1 MKKIYLIILLAAG
14 TVVYSQPTLFFHSR
28 FGLNEDDNGNA
39 IIQTLDTN
47 YFVVGQSNSFG
58 ESQTDIYIS
67 KLNRKGLPF
76 WQRNLGGFLLDV
88 GKSVVELNDSSFVI
102 AGYTNSFGAGGYDAY
117 IVKVDKNGNVIWQK
131 TFGGG
136 DWDFAYSINKTT
148 DGNLIICGATYSF
161 GRGNKDGLILKM
173 DYNGNILWNKIYGG
187 AEEDDLREII
197 QTSDG
202 GYIAVGTTKSY
213 GDNLGDIWITKF
225 DASGDSTWFKTIGG
239 NKKDVGTSITQDK
252 HSDYFI
258 GGGSE
263 SYSNGMEDAYVVKLA
278 NNGSFLRHQWE
289 GIANQNE
296 EITSIK
302 NSISISDGIVFCF
315 STAEVA
321 GFKIDTKTL
330 LFDSLGYY
338 VNGGRVGSVED
349 EEAYCV
355 ANCFDR
361 GYVIVGYSQG
371 FNALQK
377 DIFVVKF
384 DSLMNG
390 PGNLFVGLNSI
401 NEDTQPNLKVYPNP
415 FVDKIFINSK
425 DEDFLNS
432 LEVFDLYGK
441 KVFEKNDLNSEIIE
455 IDNLNLISGFY
466 IFKINTKSR
475 TYFKKVFC
483 KK

>member
-14 TVVYSQPTLFFHSR
+14 TIVYSQTTLFFHSR

-67 KLNRKGLPF
+67 KLNRMGLPF

-173 DYNGNILWNKIYGG
+173 DYNGNVLWNKIYGG

-225 DASGDSTWFKTIGG
+225 DASGDSTWFKTNGG
-239 NKKDVGTSITQDK
+239 NKVEVGNAIVQDK
-252 HSDYFI
+252 NTDYLI
-258 GGGSE
+258 TGGSE
-263 SYSNGMEDAYVVKLA
+263 SYSFGKEDAYIFKLDNTGNFIWKQNYGLA
-278 NNGSFLRHQWE
+278 GEDEESYDVLNSGSAYGSILITYGTKEQFGNGLD
-289 GIANQNE
+289 I
-296 EITSIK
+296 
-302 NSISISDGIVFCF
+302 
-315 STAEVA
+315 
-321 GFKIDTKTL
+321 KTL
-330 LFDSLGYY
+330 LLDFNGNY
-338 VNGGRVGSVED
+338 VRGGSFGGPKD
-349 EEAYCV
+349 
-355 ANCFDR
+355 D
-361 GYVIVGYSQG
+361 VGYSLYNTFDKG
-371 FNALQK
+371 YIACGKTESYNALNVDVFIVKYDSEMTIGPLVTRINQINQQK
-377 DIFVVKF
+377 YFNLYPTVISDSYFFIQNSDVNSNQLLKIKLVDVVGNIVEPIKVERYEI
-384 DSLMNG
+384 
-390 PGNLFVGLNSI
+390 NLFKIYLPETINGL
-401 NEDTQPNLKVYPNP
+401 Y
-415 FVDKIFINSK
+415 
-425 DEDFLNS
+425 
-432 LEVFDLYGK
+432 
-441 KVFEKNDLNSEIIE
+441 II
-455 IDNLNLISGFY
+455 NLNDGQFLKKCLIQ
-466 IFKINTKSR
+466 
-475 TYFKKVFC
+475 
-483 KK
+483 